1 MDNHVDLTEVS
12 EYFFNEA
19 VDLKYRPDLIL
30 SIIGDT
36 KYLKIDEDVKTAFK
50 KLIRTSRELDTW
62 VITGGINESV
72 DQLVGEATDEDLNT
86 NFLPL
91 FGITNLNHLS
101 LKDELMNNSSNEVL
115 PKFRSYLL
123 IFKIRIF

>member
-1 MDNHVDLTEVS
+1 MNNQVDLIKVS
-12 EYFFNEA
+12 EYFFKEA
-19 VDLKYRPDLIL
+19 ADLKYRPDLIL

-36 KYLKIDEDVKTAFK
+36 KYLKLDEEVKTAFK

-91 FGITNLNHLS
+91 FGITSLNKLS
-101 LKDELMNNSSNEVL
+101 LKDELMNNSSNEV
-115 PKFRSYLL
+115 K
-123 IFKIRIF
+123 